1 MAQMLALSLL
11 SLVLALCI
19 PWTQGTK
26 EGEALAGEV
35 GHGDTL

>member
-26 EGEALAGEV
+26 EGETLAGE
-35 GHGDTL
+35 GDHRDTL